1 MFGQLFDPENSFW
14 SLLGRM
20 VDFVGLGLFWLLL
33 CLPVVTIIP
42 STSALYYT
50 VVKNFRK
57 GQDKPFLIF
66 WDAFK
71 SNVKQ
76 GIGVT
81 LICLPFAVVI
91 FLGYLVMIDYNNSN
105 IGMVMYMAYYVVMLV
120 GFGYLCWIAAIMAR
134 FEMKTKRLFYLSFV
148 LALRHLPS
156 TVVMMVMNWVL
167 LFVTLQYWWPVFATP
182 VLAALLTSFLLERIF
197 PKYLTEEEIEVFEA
211 KSPDLVEKEMVRAD
225 AKEKQQKKK
234 QDRKEKRERD
244 KLDWEARRDWEKRKE
259 ETQKQEK
266 RSSRGK

>member
-1 MFGQLFDPENSFW
+1 
-14 SLLGRM
+14 M
-20 VDFVGLGLFWLLL
+20 VDFVGLGLFWVLL

-66 WDAFK
+66 WNAFK
-71 SNVKQ
+71 SNVKK
-76 GIGVT
+76 GIAVT

-91 FLGYLVMIDYNNSN
+91 FAGYLVMINNNDSSM
-105 IGMVMYMAYYVVMLV
+105 GMVMFMAYYVVMLL
-120 GFGYLCWIAAIMAR
+120 GFGYLCWIAAVMAR
-134 FEMKTKRLFYLSFV
+134 FEMKIRRLFSLSFI

-156 TVVMMVMNWVL
+156 TVVLMVMNWVL
-167 LFVTLQYWWPVFATP
+167 LFITLQYWWPVFATP
-182 VLAALLTSFLLERIF
+182 VLATLLTSFLLERIF
-197 PKYLTEEEIEVFEA
+197 PKYLTEEEIAVFEA
-211 KSPDLVEKEMVRAD
+211 KLPDLIEKELVRAD

-234 QDRKEKRERD
+234 QERKEKKERD

-259 ETQKQEK
+259 ENQKLER
-266 RSSRGK
+266 RSNRGKQ